1 MCCMKMS
8 LQAVKGRMMPSA
20 GLRFLCCDSHD
31 IESAT
36 TPIREHVAMTL
47 RTAHACASHCVPHAS
62 RQTCISEHV
71 AMTLRTAH
79 ACASHRVPHASRQTC
94 IQIMDTYIR
103 LVALRTEE
111 LQDTVFVLNCSL
123 FCTGDVGYVCMERLV
138 WIPRNRS

>member
-1 MCCMKMS
+1 MHK
-8 LQAVKGRMMPSA
+8 
-20 GLRFLCCDSHD
+20 H
-31 IESAT
+31 
-36 TPIREHVAMTL
+36 
-47 RTAHACASHCVPHAS
+47 
-62 RQTCISEHV
+62 SEHV

-111 LQDTVFVLNCSL
+111 LQDTVFVLVFSL